1 MRQKPLLDSRIAY
14 KAGAVATGL
23 LPIAMVV
30 AALLI
35 P

>member
-1 MRQKPLLDSRIAY
+1 MRHKPLLDSRIAY
-14 KAGAVATGL
+14 NAGSIGLGL
-23 LPIAMVV
+23 LPVAMAV